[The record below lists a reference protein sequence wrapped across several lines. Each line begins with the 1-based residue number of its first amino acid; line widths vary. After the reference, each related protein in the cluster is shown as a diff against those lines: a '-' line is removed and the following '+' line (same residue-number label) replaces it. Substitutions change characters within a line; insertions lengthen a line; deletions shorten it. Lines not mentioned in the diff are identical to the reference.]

1 MALDE
6 MICRPDYFVSLC
18 LAQEGDVVRE
28 LDAIAALADACE
40 QNLKYWE
47 IVYVIGESF
56 RSSIEALLNA
66 STSAQNLRIVLVRD
80 AVGYYRR
87 RVIAASEAIGDVVV
101 VTSVNEAA
109 EINVIA
115 FAAAAV
121 ASDQV
126 VLGRRIGRSSLRSA
140 LHWVVGR
147 ISNHRVDDRD
157 LKTIALPRARL
168 ATILRRPTASIDL
181 RFEPKRGVADYLRK
195 ELRLTN
201 TGGEVGLRQRVDLL
215 TEIIASSAARFLNAI
230 ALLSALVAASATSYA
245 VYAVGVIVFHDNVQP
260 GWFSTAIVQ
269 SGSTAFISLG
279 IGVIALGI
287 ATVVDRMEGGIH
299 HEFIDELGNISL
311 SARAHDL
318 NVDIMTEARRV
329 EIK

>member
-1 MALDE
+1 MNPE
-6 MICRPDYFVSLC
+6 QMICPPDYFVSLC
-18 LAQEGDVVRE
+18 LAQEGDVARE
-28 LDAIAALADACE
+28 LEAIAVLAEGCE
-40 QNLKYWE
+40 LNLKYWE

-56 RSSIEALLNA
+56 RSSIQALIDELPNIK
-66 STSAQNLRIVLVRD
+66 NLRVVLVRD

-101 VTSVNEAA
+101 VTAVNEAA
-109 EINVIA
+109 EINVMA

-121 ASDQV
+121 TSDQV
-126 VLGRRIGRSSLRSA
+126 VIGRRIGRSSPRSA

-168 ATILRRPTASIDL
+168 VTILRRPTATIDL
-181 RFEPKRGVADYLRK
+181 RFEPKRGVADYVRK
-195 ELRLTN
+195 ELRLSSS
-201 TGGEVGLRQRVDLL
+201 GGEVGLRQRVDLL
-215 TEIIASSAARFLNAI
+215 AEIIASSAARFLNAI
-230 ALLSALVAASATSYA
+230 ALISALVFAFAISYA
-245 VYAVGVIVFHDNVQP
+245 VYAVGVLLLHNNVQP

-279 IGVIALGI
+279 VAVIALGI

-311 SARAHDL
+311 NERAHDL
-318 NVDIMTEARRV
+318 NVDIIAETRKV
-329 EIK
+329 DTK